1 MDILIII
8 IPVGVILSLIA
19 FFVFEL
25 RAIESNKNSDIEA
38 DNINEK
44 FQKYNT
50 INNAVAFGV
59 VSYVLTLILAI
70 ASYDPSYGLM
80 HALLYIFGTTALG
93 SVVIFLIKL
102 KKSLLIKVFAA
113 FLYGVPH
120 MGAAAAAF
128 LTSYLVL

>member
-8 IPVGVILSLIA
+8 IPVGAILTLIA

-25 RAIESNKNSDIEA
+25 RAIESNKNSDIKA
-38 DNINEK
+38 DSINEK

-50 INNAVAFGV
+50 INNAVSFGV
-59 VSYVLTLILAI
+59 VSYILTLVISMT
-70 ASYDPSYGLM
+70 SYDPSYGLI
-80 HALLYIFGTTALG
+80 HALLYIFGTTLLG

>member
-8 IPVGVILSLIA
+8 IPVGVILSLIT

-38 DNINEK
+38 NSINEK

-50 INNAVAFGV
+50 INNAVSFGV
-59 VSYVLTLILAI
+59 VSYVLTLVLTI
-70 ASYDPSYGLM
+70 ASYDPSYGLI
-80 HALLYIFGTTALG
+80 HALLYIFGTTLLG
-93 SVVIFLIKL
+93 SVIIFLIKL

>member
-1 MDILIII
+1 MDILVII

-25 RAIESNKNSDIEA
+25 RAIEANKNSDLEA
-38 DNINEK
+38 DSINEK

-50 INNAVAFGV
+50 INNAVSFGV
-59 VSYVLTLILAI
+59 VVYFLTLVLSI
-70 ASYDPSYGLM
+70 ASYDSSYGLI
-80 HALLYIFGTTALG
+80 HALLYIFGTTLLG
-93 SVVIFLIKL
+93 SVTIFLLKL

-128 LTSYLVL
+128 LTSYLVA